1 MRQLLILLL
10 LIFTHQVWGQRYV
23 VSVDHWGVEDGL
35 SHRFTT
41 RILPDSRGFI
51 WVGTFSGLNR
61 FDGYNFRWFT
71 REKDSL
77 QFNDIGDMIEDT
89 SGNIWV
95 KARTTAFLAKIN
107 KITKKTEVYSEGKF
121 PVKTKNGALPDSSF
135 VMGYWRNL
143 FYTIR
148 GDEYVLNPI
157 LTLPAD
163 ENFLNITERN
173 TVWSF
178 RNNSEIIERDYTG
191 KVLRKATLP
200 EELPE
205 RMVYGYKPGWGNYF
219 GDSSKA
225 SVYYVDTFLQVH
237 DITKQLP
244 PRVPGI
250 FDVFFYTGID
260 DVIWRQGK
268 IWSLSS
274 GLIRDLRREGVENHR
289 PPPGI
294 VYSRNGHIWY
304 TASFGFYHVTITRNK
319 FKHYFDKN
327 YDSSRKYA
335 FRGLKVIGDTLYTSA
350 EDSGIYAC
358 RISGGP
364 RDVRKL
370 YRYKYFDAY
379 TDLIRLR
386 NGNILCGRRSSM
398 YETDLN
404 TGKTKT
410 HEIPIGDHTNCWSL
424 YEVADGRVLIGLEE
438 GLKWLDVPS
447 SQVTPF
453 MQYRH
458 FPDLAKAYVLD
469 IVPDRNRD
477 LLLCTNKGL
486 YRYNIDSGITARYSP
501 DDTGRNHLPAVE
513 IQHVYHDKD
522 GIYWVAAT
530 SGLIRW
536 DYSKGTTRLY
546 TRSDGLSNNNI
557 YAIYEDSQ
565 DRLWLSSDYGI
576 MQFRKSNA
584 SVLSFLVE
592 DGITDNEFNRI
603 SHTSDSA
610 GNIYFG
616 SLAGVTAFHPD
627 DFPVTVDNSLESAP
641 LAITSF
647 MQFDGEQN
655 TLIDKTADLLL
666 SNNILLRPDDRF
678 FTLEF
683 ALLNF
688 HQKGTLYYWK
698 IDEADTGW
706 NVQLD
711 RTIRL
716 SRLPYGKSTLH
727 IKAQE
732 ANGNWS
738 RNELSISIFVEKPL
752 YLQPWF
758 GVLFTLFVIT
768 IIVIIYRWRVD
779 ALAKENTRLDS
790 VVKEKTNDLQRSLN
804 QKDLLLKEIHHR
816 VKNNLQ
822 VISSLLRLQ
831 ARSVDDQ
838 GARNALIEGQNR
850 VASIALI
857 HQKLYQN
864 EDLDKVEFSK
874 FVDDLYHHLEG
885 VFNSDAR
892 HVKLV
897 NKIPICFFDIDRAV
911 PLALILNELF
921 TNSYKYAVAGNPHP
935 QISVSI
941 TQSPEHTTLE
951 FADNGPGLPAPL
963 LTAPPV
969 TLGLKLISRLCT
981 QINARVSYHNN
992 NGLVCVIQFAN
1003 N

>member
-10 LIFTHQVWGQRYV
+10 LISTHLAWAQRYV

-77 QFNDIGDMIEDT
+77 AFNDIGDMIEDT
-89 SGNIWV
+89 LGNIWV
-95 KARTTAFLAKIN
+95 KARTTSYLAKIN
-107 KITKKTEVYSEGKF
+107 KTTNKIQVYSEASF
-121 PVKTKNGALPDSSF
+121 SAPVKNGALPDSSF
-135 VMGYWRNL
+135 VMGYWRNM

-148 GDEYVLNPI
+148 GQEYALNPI
-157 LTLPAD
+157 LTLPKD
-163 ENFLNITERN
+163 ELFLNTTERN
-173 TVWSF
+173 TVWSM
-178 RNNSEIIERDYTG
+178 RNNIEIIERDFSG
-191 KVLRKATLP
+191 KMLKSVLLP
-200 EELPE
+200 ESLPGH
-205 RMVYGYKPGWGNYF
+205 MVYGYKPRWGNYF
-219 GDSSKA
+219 SDSSKA
-225 SVYYVDTFLQVH
+225 CVYYVDTFLNVH

-260 DVIWRQGK
+260 DVVWRQGK
-268 IWSLSS
+268 IWSLKN

-294 VYSRNGHIWY
+294 VYANNGNVWY
-304 TASFGFYHVTITRNK
+304 TASFGFYHVNITPNK
-319 FKHYFDKN
+319 FRHYFDKS
-327 YDSSRKYA
+327 YDSNRKYA
-335 FRGLKVIGDTLYTSA
+335 FRGLKVIGDTLYTSV

-358 RISGGP
+358 KVFGAP
-364 RDVRKL
+364 RDVRRL

-379 TDLIRLR
+379 TDLIKL
-386 NGNILCGRRSSM
+386 NSGNVLCGRRSSI
-398 YETDLN
+398 YETN
-404 TGKTKT
+404 PATGETKV
-410 HEIPIGDHTNCWSL
+410 HEIPIGDHTNCWAL
-424 YEVADGRVLIGLEE
+424 HEVEKGRVLIGLEE
-438 GLKWLDVPS
+438 GLMWLDVS
-447 SQVTPF
+447 TSRVTRF
-453 MQYRH
+453 TEYGK
-458 FPDLAKAYVLD
+458 FSDLAKAYVLE
-469 IVPDRNRD
+469 IVPDGSD
-477 LLLCTNKGL
+477 ELLLCTNKGL
-486 YRYNIDSGITARYSP
+486 YRYSERAGIIARYSP
-501 DDTGRNHLPAVE
+501 IDTGRNYLPAIEV
-513 IQHVYHDKD
+513 QHVHHDKQ
-522 GIYWVAAT
+522 GVYWVATT
-530 SGLIRW
+530 SGLIKW
-536 DYSKGTTRLY
+536 DYKKGTTRLY

-557 YAIYEDSQ
+557 YAVYEDAR

-576 MQFRKSNA
+576 MQFKKSNG
-584 SVLSFLVE
+584 SVLSFLVD

-603 SHTSDSA
+603 SHTCDSA

-616 SLAGVTAFHPD
+616 SLAGVTAFNPD
-627 DFPVTVDNSLESAP
+627 DFPVNTDNSKESYP

-666 SNNILLRPDDRF
+666 SNSILLRPQDRF
-678 FTLEF
+678 FTIEF

-738 RNELSISIFVEKPL
+738 RNELSINIFVAKPV

-758 GVLFTLFVIT
+758 GILITLLIIT
-768 IIVIIYRWRVD
+768 IIVVIYRWRVD
-779 ALAKENTRLDS
+779 RLAKENTRLDK
-790 VVKEKTNDLQRSLN
+790 VVKEKTDDLQRSLN

-831 ARSVDDQ
+831 ARSLEDQ
-838 GARNALIEGQNR
+838 GARDALIEGQNR

-885 VFNSDAR
+885 VFNSSQR
-892 HVKLV
+892 HVTLV

-921 TNSYKYAVAGNPHP
+921 TNSYKYAVTGNEKPM
-935 QISVSI
+935 ISLAI
-941 TQSPEHTTLE
+941 TVREGRTILE
-951 FADNGPGLPAPL
+951 YSDNGPGLPDEFIAA
-963 LTAPPV
+963 TPV
-969 TLGLKLISRLCT
+969 TLGLKLIARLCT
-981 QINARVSYHNN
+981 QINAHVSYRNN
-992 NGLVCVIQFAN
+992 NGMVCVIEFEKK
-1003 N
+1003 

>member
-10 LIFTHQVWGQRYV
+10 LIFTHQAWGQRYV

-95 KARTTAFLAKIN
+95 KGRTTAFLARIN
-107 KITKKTEVYSEGKF
+107 KITNKIRVYSEAKF
-121 PVKTKNGALPDSSF
+121 PAKVKDGALPDSSF
-135 VMGYWRNL
+135 VMGYWRNV

-148 GDEYVLNPI
+148 GDEYALNPI

-163 ENFLNITERN
+163 EKFLNITERN

-178 RNNSEIIERDYTG
+178 RNTSEIIERDYTG
-191 KVLRKATLP
+191 KILRRTVLP
-200 EELPE
+200 QELPE

-225 SVYYVDTFLQVH
+225 CVYYVDTFLQVH
-237 DITKQLP
+237 DITSQLP

-268 IWSLSS
+268 IWSLKS

-289 PPPGI
+289 PPPGV
-294 VYSRNGHIWY
+294 VYSKNGQIWY
-304 TASFGFYHVTITRNK
+304 TASFGFYQVNITRNK
-319 FKHYFDKN
+319 FRHYFDKS

-335 FRGLKVIGDTLYTSA
+335 FRGLRVIGDTLYTSA

-358 RISGGP
+358 KISGNP
-364 RDVRKL
+364 RDVRRL

-379 TDLIRLR
+379 TDLIQL
-386 NGNILCGRRSSM
+386 NSGNLLCGRRSSI
-398 YETDLN
+398 YETN
-404 TGKTKT
+404 PSTGKTKA
-410 HEIPIGDHTNCWSL
+410 HEIPIGDHTNCWAL
-424 YEVADGRVLIGLEE
+424 YEVENGRVLIGLEE
-438 GLKWLDVPS
+438 GLKWLDVS
-447 SQVTPF
+447 AGKVTPF
-453 MQYRH
+453 TQYGN

-469 IVPDRNRD
+469 IVPDKNGE
-477 LLLCTNKGL
+477 LLFCTNKGL
-486 YRYNIDSGITARYSP
+486 YRYNKHSGVVARYSP
-501 DDTGRNHLPAVE
+501 LDTGRNHLPAIEV
-513 IQHVYHDKD
+513 QHVHHDKD
-522 GIYWVAAT
+522 GIYWVATT

-536 DYSKGTTRLY
+536 DNSKGTTRLY

-557 YAIYEDSQ
+557 YAIYEDAR

-576 MQFRKSNA
+576 MQFKKSNS

-603 SHTSDSA
+603 SHTSDSS

-616 SLAGVTAFHPD
+616 SLAGVTAFNPD
-627 DFPVTVDNSLESAP
+627 DFPVTVDNSEESSP

-647 MQFDGEQN
+647 MQFDGEKN

-666 SNNILLRPDDRF
+666 NNSIVLRPEDRF

-738 RNELSISIFVEKPL
+738 RNELSIKIVVQKPL

-758 GVLFTLFVIT
+758 GVLVTLAVIA
-768 IIVIIYRWRVD
+768 IIVVMYRWRVD
-779 ALAKENTRLDS
+779 QLAKENLRLDK

-838 GARNALIEGQNR
+838 GARDALIEGQNR

-874 FVDDLYHHLEG
+874 FVDDLYHHLQG
-885 VFNSDAR
+885 VFNDNSPR
-892 HVKLV
+892 VTLL

-921 TNSYKYAVAGNPHP
+921 TNSYKYAVAGNPAP
-935 QISVSI
+935 QISLSI
-941 TQSPEHTTLE
+941 TVSAGRTILE
-951 FADNGPGLPAPL
+951 YADNGPGLPDAL

-992 NGLVCVIQFAN
+992 SGLVCVIEFKN
-1003 N
+1003 S

>member
-10 LIFTHQVWGQRYV
+10 LTSTHLGWAQRYV

-51 WVGTFSGLNR
+51 WISTFSGLNR

-77 QFNDIGDMIEDT
+77 KFNDFGDMTEDT
-89 SGNIWV
+89 AGNVWV
-95 KARTTAFLAKIN
+95 KARTTPYLAKIN
-107 KITKKTEVYSEGKF
+107 ETTNRITVFSEGKF
-121 PVKTKNGALPDSSF
+121 HAAVQNGLLPDSSF

-148 GDEYVLNPI
+148 GNEYALNRI
-157 LTLPAD
+157 VQLPAD
-163 ENFLNITERN
+163 EVFLNITERN

-178 RNNSEIIERDYTG
+178 RNDREIIERDFSGT
-191 KVLRKATLP
+191 KLRSTVLP
-200 EELPE
+200 ETLPE

-219 GDSSKA
+219 GDSSKV
-225 SVYYVDTFLQVH
+225 SMYFVDTSLRVH

-268 IWSLSS
+268 IWSLQS

-289 PPPGI
+289 PPPGV
-294 VYSRNGHIWY
+294 VYTRNGRIWY
-304 TASFGFYHVTITRNK
+304 TASFGFYQINIIRNK
-319 FKHYFDKN
+319 FQHYFGKD
-327 YDSSRKYA
+327 YDSTRKYA
-335 FRGLKVIGDTLYTSA
+335 FRGLQVIGDTLYTSC

-358 RISGGP
+358 KLNGKP
-364 RDVRKL
+364 RDVSRL

-386 NGNILCGRRSSM
+386 NGNILCARRSSL
-398 YETDLN
+398 YETNLAS
-404 TGKTKT
+404 GKTKA

-424 YEVADGRVLIGLEE
+424 FEVERDKVLIGLEE
-438 GLKWLDVPS
+438 GLMWLDVPADKIS
-447 SQVTPF
+447 PF
-453 MQYRH
+453 TQYNA
-458 FPDLAKAYVLD
+458 FNDLAGAYVLD
-469 IVPDRNRD
+469 IVPDGEDD
-477 LLLCTNKGL
+477 LLFCTNRGL
-486 YRYNIDSGITARYSP
+486 YRYNKRIGVTARYSAE
-501 DDTGRNHLPAVE
+501 DTGRNHLPASE
-513 IQHVYHDKD
+513 IQHVHHDRQ
-522 GIYWVAAT
+522 GVYWIAAT
-530 SGLIRW
+530 SGMVRW
-536 DYSKGTTRLY
+536 DPRTGESRLY

-557 YAIYEDSQ
+557 YGIYEDKYE
-565 DRLWLSSDYGI
+565 RLWLSSDYGL
-576 MQFRKSNA
+576 MQFTKKTGN
-584 SVLSFLVE
+584 VLSFLV
-592 DGITDNEFNRI
+592 DDCITDNEFNRI
-603 SHTSDSA
+603 SHTIDNA

-616 SLAGVTAFHPD
+616 SLVGVTVFNPH
-627 DFPVTVDNSLESAP
+627 DFPVSVDDNSESAP
-641 LAITSF
+641 LAVTSF
-647 MQFDGEQN
+647 MQFDGELN
-655 TLIDKTADLLL
+655 KLVDKTTDLLK
-666 SNNILLRPDDRF
+666 SNSITLRPDDRF
-678 FTLEF
+678 FTIEF
-683 ALLNF
+683 ALLNY
-688 HQKGTLYYWK
+688 HRKGTMYYWK
-698 IDEADTGW
+698 IDGADTGW

-732 ANGNWS
+732 ASGKWS
-738 RNELSISIFVEKPL
+738 RNELRISIEVMKPY

-758 GVLFTLFVIT
+758 GFSVALF
-768 IIVIIYRWRVD
+768 IIAAIVGIYRWRVD
-779 ALAKENTRLDS
+779 QLAKENTRLDS
-790 VVKEKTNDLQRSLN
+790 VVKEKTHDLLLSLN

-838 GARNALIEGQNR
+838 VARQALIEGQNR

-874 FVDDLYHHLEG
+874 FVDDLYHHLQG
-885 VFNSDAR
+885 VFSNNDRS
-892 HVKLV
+892 VVLS
-897 NKIPICFFDIDRAV
+897 NNITTCFFDIDRAV

-921 TNSYKYAVAGNPHP
+921 TNSYKYATVGNPNP
-935 QISVSI
+935 QISVSVNMY
-941 TQSPEHTTLE
+941 QGKMTLE
-951 FADNGPGLPAPL
+951 YTDNGPGLPEAFL
-963 LTAPPV
+963 STPPV
-969 TLGLKLISRLCT
+969 TLGLKLVARLCA
-981 QINARVSYHNN
+981 QINAQVTYRNN
-992 NGLVCVIQFAN
+992 NGMLCIIEFKNA
-1003 N
+1003 